1 MRAAGGQNSK
11 WLIHLGRNRKTNVTA
26 KQMDAM
32 YGFIQ
37 ITQIYSLSIK
47 KASYIFM
54 VALVSTNEKQHG
66 AASKTAG
73 MNK

>member
-32 YGFIQ
+32 YGFI
-37 ITQIYSLSIK
+37 YSDYSNLLLI
-47 KASYIFM
+47 
-54 VALVSTNEKQHG
+54 
-66 AASKTAG
+66 
-73 MNK
+73 NKEG